1 MRRNFLSGAGINSSY
16 AFEPN
21 GMKAKQVE
29 DVTKAIGIAVGSGY
43 LFPTTFENEVT
54 SDLVG
59 ERGILMGALA
69 GVMEAQFE
77 TLRANGHSPS
87 EAFNET
93 CEELTQ
99 SLIRLVDENGMDW
112 MYGNCSQTA
121 QHGALKWRPEFK
133 KATLPVFKKLY
144 KSVKTMQE
152 AKEVIRDTGCPDYK
166 ERMLAKLNELH
177 NHEMWLAGAAVR
189 SLRPH
194 EAAKGGSDS
203 AGWGGRKVV
212 KAK

>member
-1 MRRNFLSGAGINSSY
+1 M
-16 AFEPN
+16 
-21 GMKAKQVE
+21 
-29 DVTKAIGIAVGSGY
+29 
-43 LFPTTFENEVT
+43 
-54 SDLVG
+54 
-59 ERGILMGALA
+59 
-69 GVMEAQFE
+69 
-77 TLRANGHSPS
+77 
-87 EAFNET
+87 
-93 CEELTQ
+93 TQ

-121 QHGALKWRPEFK
+121 QHGALKWRPIFK

-144 KSVKTMQE
+144 TSVKTMKE

-166 ERMLAKLNELH
+166 EKMLAKLNDLH

-194 EAAKGGSDS
+194 EEAKGNAAS

-212 KAK
+212 KGK